1 MRLTYAPNQFGR
13 LRMKS
18 RYAVLL
24 GMAIF
29 TGLILSQKAIAGNDG
44 RSSNGYH
51 GGQNGIPL
59 LAGQFSS
66 TLQGSLAICLNP
78 TSFALESCSTS
89 GALVAPLSVLA
100 AGAYTQDNAGNS
112 CAAYTEVDSDL
123 PVNASP
129 PTVTAN
135 EHVSAKVV
143 NYDPTT
149 GIGDGS
155 FTAYAGGACNGS
167 TLDSTGATELSTG
180 TDHFVISK
188 DGNRGDYIFT
198 SLTNS
203 TGSIGDFSLA
213 GTDLKQTR

>member
-1 MRLTYAPNQFGR
+1 
-13 LRMKS
+13 MKS

-29 TGLILSQKAIAGNDG
+29 TGLILSQKAIARNDG
-44 RSSNGYH
+44 KSSSNGYP

-143 NYDPTT
+143 N
-149 GIGDGS
+149 
-155 FTAYAGGACNGS
+155 
-167 TLDSTGATELSTG
+167 
-180 TDHFVISK
+180 
-188 DGNRGDYIFT
+188 
-198 SLTNS
+198 
-203 TGSIGDFSLA
+203 
-213 GTDLKQTR
+213 